1 VAGVS
6 KILTEEVFQSD
17 SYLKECKGTVVS
29 INELGGIILDR
40 SNFYPTSGG
49 QPGDTGI
56 LRLVDGSEITIATT
70 VKGKGDENVV
80 HVPTE
85 GQNVPSPGTQVT
97 AIIDWDKRYLHMQMH
112 TALHLICSVV
122 PAGVTGNQIG
132 AEKSRMDFDIGDEK
146 LDKEEIAASV
156 NALIDANHP
165 TQINYITD
173 EELAAQPEI
182 IQTLSVA
189 PPRGTG
195 RIRLLKIGEID
206 LQPCGGTH
214 VLQTGEIGHIHITKI
229 ESKGKRNKRVNIAFA
244 I

>member
-1 VAGVS
+1 M
-6 KILTEEVFQSD
+6 LTEEVFRSD
-17 SYLKECKGTVVS
+17 SYLKECEATVVS
-29 INELGGIILDR
+29 INELGGIVLNR
-40 SNFYPTSGG
+40 TNFYPTGGG

-56 LRLVDGSEITIATT
+56 LRLADGCEITIATT

-85 GQNVPSPGTQVT
+85 GQTAPSPGSQVT
-97 AIIDWDKRYLHMQMH
+97 AVVDWDRRYLHMQMH
-112 TALHLICSVV
+112 TALHLVCSVV

-132 AEKSRMDFDIGDEK
+132 AEKSRMDFDMGDEK

-156 NALIDANHP
+156 NALIDADHP
-165 TQINYITD
+165 THIDYITD
-173 EELAAQPEI
+173 EELDAQPEI
-182 IQTLSVA
+182 IPTMSVA

-214 VLQTGEIGHIHITKI
+214 VSRTGEISHIRITKI
-229 ESKGKRNKRVNIAFA
+229 ESKGKRNRRVSIAFA
-244 I
+244 D

>member
-1 VAGVS
+1 M
-6 KILTEEVFQSD
+6 LTEEVFRSD
-17 SYLKECKGTVVS
+17 SYLTECEATVVS
-29 INELGGIILDR
+29 INALGGIVLDR
-40 SNFYPTSGG
+40 TNFYPTGGG

-56 LRLVDGSEITIATT
+56 LRLADGSEITIATT

-85 GQNVPSPGTQVT
+85 GQTAPSPGSQVT
-97 AIIDWDKRYLHMQMH
+97 AVVDWDRRYLHMQMH
-112 TALHLICSVV
+112 TALHLVCSVV

-132 AEKSRMDFDIGDEK
+132 AKKSRMDFDMGDEK

-156 NALIDANHP
+156 NALIDADHP
-165 TQINYITD
+165 TYIDYITD
-173 EELAAQPEI
+173 EELDAQPEI
-182 IQTLSVA
+182 IPTMSVA

-214 VLQTGEIGHIHITKI
+214 VSRTGEIGHIRATKI
-229 ESKGKRNKRVNIAFA
+229 ESKGKRNRRVSIAFA
-244 I
+244 D